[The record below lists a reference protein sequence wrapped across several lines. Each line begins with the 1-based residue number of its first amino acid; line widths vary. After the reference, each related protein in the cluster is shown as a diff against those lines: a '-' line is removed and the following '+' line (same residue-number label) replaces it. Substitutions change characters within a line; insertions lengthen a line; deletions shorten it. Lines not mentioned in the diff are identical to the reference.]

1 MHFSSFLKGSQLP
14 KIVSESVFNIND
26 KYPQF
31 PGSVP
36 KLPEWKS
43 VGVEGLIQE
52 NHKRVT
58 IQRGGGS
65 NLGKCQ
71 GKTPSSIA
79 CNCFSI
85 ASFFNSYLW
94 RQPWWRQHFAKS
106 AVHVTSRT
114 KYFRISQNISGKGM
128 SQCLSSYLLS

>member
-43 VGVEGLIQE
+43 VGVEGLI
-52 NHKRVT
+52 
-58 IQRGGGS
+58 
-65 NLGKCQ
+65 
-71 GKTPSSIA
+71 
-79 CNCFSI
+79 
-85 ASFFNSYLW
+85 
-94 RQPWWRQHFAKS
+94 
-106 AVHVTSRT
+106 
-114 KYFRISQNISGKGM
+114 
-128 SQCLSSYLLS
+128 